1 MAQGLVG
8 HRVQIQDPPIA
19 QFLFSDT
26 RLAWLWLILR
36 LYTGYEWLTAGYE
49 KIINPAWFGAK
60 AGTGIAGFAAGAL
73 KQTSGAH
80 PNVFGWYGWFLQN
93 LVIPNAAV
101 WSYLITI
108 GETAVGL
115 GLIFGCLTGFAA
127 FFGGM
132 MNANYL
138 LAGTVSSN
146 PLLFIFATWLVLA
159 WKVAGYYGIDHYLL
173 PALGVPGKP
182 GKLFGERRME
192 RGTNPATV

>member
-60 AGTGIAGFAAGAL
+60 AGTSIAGFAAGAL

-80 PNVFGWYGWFLQN
+80 PNVFGWYAWFLQN

-173 PALGVPGKP
+173 PSLGVPGKP
-182 GKLFGERRME
+182 GNLFGKRRME